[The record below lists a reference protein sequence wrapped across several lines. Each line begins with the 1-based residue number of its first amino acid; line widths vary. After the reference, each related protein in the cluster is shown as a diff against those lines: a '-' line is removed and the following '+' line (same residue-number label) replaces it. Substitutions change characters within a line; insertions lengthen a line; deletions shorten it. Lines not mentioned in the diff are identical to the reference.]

1 MKYFGIDRVKEPVG
15 TIPSTAWRLDN
26 SRMVGRGEFRV
37 RLKVIKLEGD
47 NFNQICSAS
56 DYNEQKVKEKLLTI
70 VSKRGKLQNPYTESS
85 GIICGTI
92 EEIGSECSLQ
102 GFKVGDEIISL
113 TSISGI
119 PVYIDSIKKVDY
131 DYGEIWCDGYAIMF
145 EAAQIA
151 HRPDNVDIRPLM
163 CALDEE
169 GSLLDVKD
177 VLSEKKPSNVA
188 IVGSNLVEMILYSQ
202 MVNDY
207 DEGNVR
213 LIAVTDRNIGS
224 YIKENEFMKAFK
236 GLVERVYYVDMARPV
251 ESFEAI
257 CQEEPVSSMDAIINL
272 EDIQGA
278 ESIAAMLVKDKGF
291 LFHTGVKRN
300 YFQSLL
306 AIDCLGKEVVNYA
319 LDGYAQGGYDFAIEL
334 IKKTEDRLKI
344 IDDVLTHRPK
354 KRLKERT
361 MRNISKGLEVH
372 RIDDFIFMS
381 PVTAE
386 LVDTALNVAKY
397 DCNVIIQGETGV
409 GKEKILNILH
419 QNSPRKSKPCIKIN
433 CATIQE
439 NLAESEFFGYEKGS
453 FTGAR
458 DQGKAGYFEL
468 ANNGTLFLDEIGSL
482 PLAMQSKLLRVLQ
495 ENSYYRVGG
504 TEQKN
509 VNVRVICANNVPLK
523 TLVDRGEFREDLY
536 YRLNICMIDVP
547 PLRRRKEDVI
557 CLADAFIKEYSR
569 KYGIEKSFTI
579 GALQRL
585 EEYHWPGNVR
595 ELENT
600 VHRLYISEKEDLIDE
615 GAVDSLLNDSI
626 YDNVVIDIRKQFQS
640 RETIDFSA
648 VIEEQEK
655 KLIAYALKKEKTTR
669 KAADFLNL
677 PQATLARKKVKYGL

>member
-177 VLSEKKPSNVA
+177 VLSEKRPSNVA

-251 ESFEAI
+251 
-257 CQEEPVSSMDAIINL
+257 
-272 EDIQGA
+272 
-278 ESIAAMLVKDKGF
+278 
-291 LFHTGVKRN
+291 
-300 YFQSLL
+300 
-306 AIDCLGKEVVNYA
+306 
-319 LDGYAQGGYDFAIEL
+319 
-334 IKKTEDRLKI
+334 
-344 IDDVLTHRPK
+344 
-354 KRLKERT
+354 
-361 MRNISKGLEVH
+361 
-372 RIDDFIFMS
+372 
-381 PVTAE
+381 
-386 LVDTALNVAKY
+386 
-397 DCNVIIQGETGV
+397 
-409 GKEKILNILH
+409 
-419 QNSPRKSKPCIKIN
+419 
-433 CATIQE
+433 
-439 NLAESEFFGYEKGS
+439 
-453 FTGAR
+453 
-458 DQGKAGYFEL
+458 
-468 ANNGTLFLDEIGSL
+468 
-482 PLAMQSKLLRVLQ
+482 
-495 ENSYYRVGG
+495 
-504 TEQKN
+504 
-509 VNVRVICANNVPLK
+509 
-523 TLVDRGEFREDLY
+523 
-536 YRLNICMIDVP
+536 
-547 PLRRRKEDVI
+547 
-557 CLADAFIKEYSR
+557 
-569 KYGIEKSFTI
+569 
-579 GALQRL
+579 
-585 EEYHWPGNVR
+585 
-595 ELENT
+595 
-600 VHRLYISEKEDLIDE
+600 
-615 GAVDSLLNDSI
+615 
-626 YDNVVIDIRKQFQS
+626 
-640 RETIDFSA
+640 
-648 VIEEQEK
+648 
-655 KLIAYALKKEKTTR
+655 
-669 KAADFLNL
+669 
-677 PQATLARKKVKYGL
+677 